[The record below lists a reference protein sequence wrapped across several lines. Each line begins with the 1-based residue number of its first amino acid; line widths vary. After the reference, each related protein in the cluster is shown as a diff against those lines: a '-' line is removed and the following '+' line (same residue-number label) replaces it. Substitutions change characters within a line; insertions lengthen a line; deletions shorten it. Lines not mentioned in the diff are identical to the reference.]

1 MKKELTEIVSSN
13 FSIASSVNADKLNTY
28 TKKVTP
34 FSLKW
39 FPWSQIRHLH
49 ILGSSDFR
57 EVESLR
63 NSVGVKPGCYL
74 DESETWLLL
83 IGISEQKILEYISR
97 CDTSLEVLSM
107 CFTSLRELDLSH
119 LLGLRELDLSKN
131 ENIHLVV
138 GLDGMCQLRKMNLKS
153 TRMGPVL
160 NMNQYSRLEYLNVAG
175 TPVRAIRLD
184 HPLSQMA
191 HLVASRTAFENFDF
205 LKYFPNLQTLN
216 LGQADI
222 LCPLPLDHLEKLT
235 YLGCHYSNLQTLPSL
250 KKLKALTKLGLK
262 GASIA
267 SLDGVDFPEGLS
279 MLDMSGTA
287 ISRLPDS
294 LRHLKNLSLLELSFL
309 KLEELP
315 DWLSELGLEFRVKH
329 GYGIVLEGTKVK
341 NVDMSIFEQPRE
353 VILQWFEERKK
364 ARSAPAEPAGAPLNE
379 VKVVFLGDGEA
390 GKSHTVARLLND
402 GGEPKDFSGDST
414 PGIVI
419 TDKSYDIGDRHVQV
433 HFWDF
438 GGQEILHSMHRMFLT
453 ERTLYVIL
461 INARDDTQD
470 DRARYW
476 LHNVKSFA
484 GSAPVLLVLN
494 KMDQNPNASVNE
506 SDLRAI
512 YPNLTEVVKLSAMF
526 DSREKFNEG
535 FTEAMKRQIGNMKN
549 LDFFFPHAWTKA
561 KQRLLGMKENYI
573 RGGDYAAICDESGIT
588 DEGDLRR
595 SLLNWFNDL
604 GVSICYGGSARLRDY
619 VILRPNWITNAVYA
633 ILFNKHPDTRNGII
647 SHDAIFEMIQPPK
660 EGDDPY
666 RRTNSTESYTDV
678 EIDYILGVT
687 RKFRLSFRVDDEREF
702 IPMLCGRESLPI
714 AGTYASDPDT
724 LEFRMIFDYLPSNVL
739 HRLMVELRQD
749 LDTVQVWRTGAHFVQ
764 KSSGLSAVVTSD
776 GRERNVLK
784 LYVRSGG
791 KIHSANTY
799 LCILK
804 DTIDQIAR
812 DMNLEPPANEVVY
825 KLDGKRQAFDYD
837 ALLEVQAQGQST
849 WYSRTH
855 RRSLLIDDILNQTG
869 RRPEEERER
878 LFENILKIC
887 QQLQADRNYWNV
899 KEDVRNTYL
908 RNSLRNMGYQVA
920 DQTFSGVSGSG
931 RGTGELDLEI
941 RKDTNTPWTICEALN
956 IKSRSRTDWNFH
968 LQKLLDNYNPSGLP
982 FLFLVSYVEG
992 GADQFDGI
1000 WRMFADHVRQH
1011 SPDRYE
1017 LRSWQPHPV
1026 AFGSAE
1032 QIHYIQAA
1040 RCIYDRAGFPTTV
1053 YHIFVRMGA

>member
-1 MKKELTEIVSSN
+1 MDIGLDGVIEVSYSIRESVKNIDTLLKLTRKQDAFRMRWTDWGKIR
-13 FSIASSVNADKLNTY
+13 KLY
-28 TKKVTP
+28 V
-34 FSLKW
+34 
-39 FPWSQIRHLH
+39 
-49 ILGSSDFR
+49 LGSSDFR
-57 EVESLR
+57 EIDELR
-63 NSVGVKPGCYL
+63 DSRLKPGYYL
-74 DESETWLLL
+74 DRETETELLV
-83 IGISEQKILEYISR
+83 IGASAERIQEHLSR
-97 CDTSLEVLSM
+97 CGDNLETLSLHFTTMEELNLAHMTGLEV
-107 CFTSLRELDLSH
+107 
-119 LLGLRELDLSKN
+119 LDLSKN
-131 ENIHLVV
+131 ENLRRII
-138 GLDGMCQLRKMNLKS
+138 GMDRLTQLRRLKLGS
-153 TRMGPVL
+153 TRLGPVL
-160 NMNQYSRLEYLNVAG
+160 DLNPYPGLVIINISG
-175 TPVRAIRLD
+175 TPIQEIRLD
-184 HPLSQMA
+184 HPLENVSLFYA
-191 HLVASRTAFENFDF
+191 ERTALCDVSF
-205 LKYFPNLQTLN
+205 LSMFPGIRNLSLMDSAVTQ
-216 LGQADI
+216 
-222 LCPLPLDHLEKLT
+222 
-235 YLGCHYSNLQTLPSL
+235 LPSL
-250 KKLKALTKLGLK
+250 EKINKLEHMNLIRTKIRALPQLERLTNLENLWIGKIPMESMEQLQFPKRVKWIVLDGSPIQRLPSGLRGLK
-262 GASIA
+262 
-267 SLDGVDFPEGLS
+267 SLV
-279 MLDMSGTA
+279 
-287 ISRLPDS
+287 
-294 LRHLKNLSLLELSFL
+294 KLELANL
-309 KLEELP
+309 QLEELP
-315 DWLSELGLEFRVKH
+315 DWFPELLQRDMNLYLG
-329 GYGIVLEGTKVK
+329 GTTVRG
-341 NVDMSIFEQPRE
+341 MEAGFLQQPKE

-390 GKSHTVARLLND
+390 GKSHTVARLLNE

-453 ERTLYVIL
+453 ERTLYIIL

-714 AGTYASDPDT
+714 AGTYSSDPDT

-931 RGTGELDLEI
+931 RSAGELDMEI
-941 RKDTNTPWTICEALN
+941 RKDANTPWTICEALN

-1032 QIHYIQAA
+1032 QIHYIQAV
-1040 RCIYDRAGFPTTV
+1040 RCTYDRAGFPTTV